1 MARKTKDLEKETN
14 LIEKKSIENK
24 QSTKSNKNT
33 IKPKTS
39 SAKAKTSTKKEATKT
54 SSKSNKSTDTK
65 TTAKKTTAK
74 KSTKKTTSK
83 KTNTSTRK
91 KSRSKI
97 KIKNA
102 PKFFKVKYK
111 SSRRLIRN
119 VFRTEYYD
127 LPFSYNKTVVKILA
141 QTPTTLFVYWE
152 LSEKDANDFRKKYG
166 DNFFDITK
174 PILVLYND
182 TKNYVYEI
190 EINDFA
196 NSWYIHVNDS
206 KCDYHVE
213 LGRKPISTLHN
224 SNNNFSNNINAN
236 SSENSV
242 YIPYY
247 VYITSSNEMI
257 LPNDKILF
265 NPETNSKIAFRNI
278 KTGVVRERNIGEFKF
293 ITNYGIFTI
302 QELYKYLYPNENF
315 EYEEFLRNPSSGLRS
330 SMSSR

>member
-14 LIEKKSIENK
+14 LIEKKLKEDS
-24 QSTKSNKNT
+24 KNT
-33 IKPKTS
+33 QALVIS
-39 SAKAKTSTKKEATKT
+39 SRSQKATK
-54 SSKSNKSTDTK
+54 NKK
-65 TTAKKTTAK
+65 
-74 KSTKKTTSK
+74 TSK
-83 KTNTSTRK
+83 KSNET
-91 KSRSKI
+91 SKI
-97 KIKNA
+97 KGSSV
-102 PKFFKVKYK
+102 KVKKKSATKKITKSMASQNLNTLSESGNYFKRKIKCTSNLSKIRYK
-111 SSRRLIRN
+111 SSKKVQKN
-119 VFRTEYYD
+119 KFKTEYYD

-152 LSEKDANDFRKKYG
+152 LSEKDADDFRKKYG

-196 NSWYIHVNDS
+196 NSWYINVNDS
-206 KCDYHVE
+206 KCEYHVE
-213 LGRKPISTLHN
+213 LGRKPISTSHN
-224 SNNNFSNNINAN
+224 SNNNFSNNTNAN
-236 SSENSV
+236 SNENSV

-278 KTGVVRERNIGEFKF
+278 KTGVIKERNIGEFKF